1 MLFAFFVI
9 FARKQEIEKSLC
21 ALPETQIMVRFADHL
36 LLTLLLLGGCADRT
50 TTVVLTG
57 QESFREGD
65 LVLRCGYGT
74 ESHFVTETS
83 NSNYSHIGILH
94 FDTGKS
100 QWMVVHAVPGEAE
113 KGEPEWLKAEP
124 IADFFAPDRA
134 KRGAWMR
141 VDCPDSIAEAATRY
155 ALQKVAERVEFDNEY
170 LLSDTT
176 QLYCTEL
183 VWQAFLHQGIDISDQ
198 RRHNV
203 PSLFSEDGECIFPC
217 DIEMSSKILYVQ
229 PLNTKN
235 K

>member
-1 MLFAFFVI
+1 MKYIGLFLMGTMLAIVCTKSRETVI
-9 FARKQEIEKSLC
+9 L
-21 ALPETQIMVRFADHL
+21 D
-36 LLTLLLLGGCADRT
+36 
-50 TTVVLTG
+50 G
-57 QESFREGD
+57 QEAFREGD

-74 ESHFVTETS
+74 ESHIVTETS

-94 FDTGKS
+94 FDAGKS
-100 QWMVVHAVPGEAE
+100 QWMVVHAVPGEAG
-113 KGEPEWLKAEP
+113 KGKPEWLKAEP

-134 KRGAWMR
+134 IRGAWMR

-155 ALQKVAERVEFDNEY
+155 ALQKVAKRVEFDNDY

-176 QLYCTEL
+176 QLYCTEM
-183 VWQAFLHQGIDISDQ
+183 VWQAFLHQGLDISDQ

-203 PSLFSEDGECIFPC
+203 PTLFSEDGECIFPC

-229 PLNTKN
+229 PLITKN